1 MSVSALCIQSKPR
14 FTSTP
19 AIDPAQEQVI
29 VNQKGRTERIYVNL
43 EAIYPSPDI
52 VGSELSLE
60 ELRAGQRGW
69 LSKIWA
75 PENPPKRS
83 DVSIE
88 STESDLQVE
97 EMRGNFS
104 EKLVI
109 ARDPVTLDENGAAK
123 EPSREGKGRR
133 MRIKEVN
140 ETQISKTTL
149 VHIGNTC

>member
-1 MSVSALCIQSKPR
+1 LSVSALCIQSKPR

-29 VNQKGRTERIYVNL
+29 VNQKGRTERIFVNL

-52 VGSELSLE
+52 AGSELSLE
-60 ELRAGQRGW
+60 ELRASHRGW
-69 LSKIWA
+69 LSKIWS
-75 PENPPKRS
+75 PENLPKLNN
-83 DVSIE
+83 VSMQ
-88 STESDLQVE
+88 STEPDLQVE
-97 EMRGNFS
+97 ELRGKFS

-140 ETQISKTTL
+140 ETQISKTSL
-149 VHIGNTC
+149 IHHDDTC